1 MIDLNERYQEKN
13 NFFKRIALL
22 YVFFGFLFLLFLYRT
37 FTLQISSY
45 TDYELA
51 SIENKT
57 KEMLIQPK
65 RGIIYD
71 RNGEII
77 VNNVPSYSLI
87 TKPSQIGNIE
97 SHIEA
102 IKVFID
108 ISDDDALHAKENY
121 KRIAKLNR
129 ELTLKN
135 NLTME
140 EIARFETR
148 RHKFPNTFIDE
159 RYSRFTLYPELFSH

>member
-1 MIDLNERYQEKN
+1 MTDLNRRYQEKN
-13 NFFKRIALL
+13 NFFKRITLL
-22 YVFFGFLFLLFLYRT
+22 YLFFGFLFFLFLYRT

-77 VNNVPSYSLI
+77 VNNVPS
-87 TKPSQIGNIE
+87 
-97 SHIEA
+97 
-102 IKVFID
+102 
-108 ISDDDALHAKENY
+108 
-121 KRIAKLNR
+121 
-129 ELTLKN
+129 
-135 NLTME
+135 
-140 EIARFETR
+140 
-148 RHKFPNTFIDE
+148 
-159 RYSRFTLYPELFSH
+159 